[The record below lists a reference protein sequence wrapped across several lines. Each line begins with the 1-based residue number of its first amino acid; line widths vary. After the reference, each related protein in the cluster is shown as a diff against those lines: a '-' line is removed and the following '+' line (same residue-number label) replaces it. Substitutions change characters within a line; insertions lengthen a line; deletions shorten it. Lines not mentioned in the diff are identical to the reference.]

1 MHNLAVDSIN
11 GLDVSLIHGT
21 SAQMS
26 ELQEQSV
33 DLIVTSPPYYSQPTE
48 QMLDQGVSEKA
59 DLDAL
64 NQDIQAFAWTL
75 RGTFEES
82 QRVLRAGGCMVV
94 QTRDVRIRQILSP
107 VESIHRQLIEATGL
121 RLYTKH
127 FWLPLH
133 QTLTRRRLSTALSK
147 RFGPLNQDP
156 EVFLVFI
163 KPGPIR
169 ECMLTEADIAL
180 LNKALEPSTGGRTT
194 THHRYQAPAAVVKA
208 LIHCYSQPNDLV
220 LDPFVGGATTLVA
233 ALAAGRRAVGYE
245 IDPAALAIARSKLAE
260 ASKTTTEQ

>member
-11 GLDVSLIHGT
+11 GLDVRLIHGT

-33 DLIVTSPPYYSQPTE
+33 DLIVTSPPYYSQLTE
-48 QMLDQGVSEKA
+48 QTLDHGVSDQA
-59 DLDAL
+59 DLDEL
-64 NQDIQAFAWTL
+64 NQEIQAFAWTL

-82 QRVLRAGGCMVV
+82 HRVLRDGGCMVV

-121 RLYTKH
+121 RLYTKY

-133 QTLTRRRLSTALSK
+133 QTLTRRRMSTALLR

-169 ECMLTEADIAL
+169 ECVLTEADIAL
-180 LNKALEPSTGGRTT
+180 LNKALEPSTGGRRA
-194 THHRYQAPAAVVKA
+194 THHRYQAPAVVVKA

-233 ALAAGRRAVGYE
+233 AAAAGRRAIGYE

-260 ASKTTTEQ
+260 AFKTAIEQ